1 MSHPELEPAVSASL
15 KDFCFDATMPGP
27 VAKFWA
33 AAIGGEVD
41 VDEAGEA
48 LIRRGKAVDIWVNRV
63 PEAKTVKNRVHFD
76 VYVRAAEDL
85 VALGATVLT
94 EYGRDR
100 VVLADV
106 EGNEFCAFLDPDLES
121 DTPARLFAVCTDSDR
136 PVELA
141 RWWHG
146 LIGGTIIPGSDGTLR
161 WLRDGAGWGDLV
173 WKFVRVADERV
184 VKNRWH
190 WDVRADAAQLVR
202 EGARAL
208 RGPDTDIRWT
218 VLTDPD
224 GNEFCAFG

>member
-1 MSHPELEPAVSASL
+1 MSHSEPAPSASL
-15 KDFCFDATMPGP
+15 KDLCIDALMPVP

-33 AAIGGEVD
+33 SAIGGEID
-41 VDEAGEA
+41 IDEGGEA
-48 LIRRGKAVDIWVNRV
+48 LIRRGKDVDIWINRV
-63 PEAKTVKNRVHFD
+63 PEAKSVKNRVHFD
-76 VYVRAAEDL
+76 VYARTAQDL
-85 VALGATVLT
+85 IALGATVLT
-94 EYGRDR
+94 TQPDW
-100 VVLADV
+100 VVMADV
-106 EGNEFCAFLDPDLES
+106 EGNEFCAFLDPHLES

-146 LIGGTIIPGSDGTLR
+146 LVGGTLTPGSDGTLR
-161 WLRDGAGWGDLV
+161 WLRGGAGWGELI
-173 WKFVRVADERV
+173 WKFVRVADQRV

-190 WDVRADAAQLVR
+190 WDVRADAAELVHD
-202 EGARAL
+202 GARAL

>member
-1 MSHPELEPAVSASL
+1 MSHPEPAPRASL
-15 KDFCFDATMPGP
+15 KDFCIDAIQPVP

-33 AAIGGEVD
+33 AAIGGEAD
-41 VDEAGEA
+41 IDEAGEA
-48 LIRRGKAVDIWVNRV
+48 LIRRGKDVDIWVNRV
-63 PEAKTVKNRVHFD
+63 PEAKSVKNRVHFD
-76 VYVRAAEDL
+76 VYARAAEDL

-94 EYGRDR
+94 QEPEW
-100 VVLADV
+100 VVMADV
-106 EGNEFCAFLDPDLES
+106 EGNEFCAFLDPELES
-121 DTPARLFAVCTDSDR
+121 DTPAKLFAVCTDSDK
-136 PVELA
+136 PVEIA

-146 LIGGTIIPGSDGTLR
+146 LVGGTITPGPDGTLR
-161 WLRDGAGWGDLV
+161 WLRGAAGWGELI

-190 WDVRADAAQLVR
+190 WDVRADAAELVHD
-202 EGARAL
+202 GARAL